1 MHIWREKR
9 GYDPKP
15 SGCRA
20 AAGVAAVGSLAI
32 RGSVR
37 VDRMAFGRA
46 SLAAGR
52 DTTKRSPYYHHRG
65 ERRMSNIIGF
75 LEKLGADAHLREAGR
90 DELSLALAD
99 AQVEAR
105 ASEAILARNV
115 EELYALLGIAPQ
127 FCVQT
132 VPRKEGEEEEE
143 PEEEGDGAEPQAP
156 GKPAKPSSVAPRV
169 LAPA

>member
-1 MHIWREKR
+1 
-9 GYDPKP
+9 
-15 SGCRA
+15 
-20 AAGVAAVGSLAI
+20 
-32 RGSVR
+32 
-37 VDRMAFGRA
+37 
-46 SLAAGR
+46 
-52 DTTKRSPYYHHRG
+52 
-65 ERRMSNIIGF
+65 
-75 LEKLGADAHLREAGR
+75 
-90 DELSLALAD
+90 
-99 AQVEAR
+99 VEAR

-143 PEEEGDGAEPQAP
+143 EEPEEEGDGAEPQAP